1 MKKNRNHDE
10 DLVTS
15 FLFRLGTPCQSRLLY
30 PIEYLLMNLF
40 TDPVRLVG
48 GSSNREGRVEI
59 LVGSLWGTVCDDG
72 WDDVD
77 AGVVCVSLGF
87 RR

>member
-1 MKKNRNHDE
+1 MTKNPNPEE
-10 DLVTS
+10 DLVTG
-15 FLFRLGTPCQSRLLY
+15 FLFRLGTPCQSRLLH
-30 PIEYLLMNLF
+30 PSEYLPINLF

-72 WDDVD
+72 WEDVD